1 MRSNRLCLFLLN
13 HTLVQRWTRR
23 PGSGSSH
30 RGGAETCLKAA
41 KATRNLSEKLNC
53 VNMKTEN
60 ATKQL
65 DVMYCTMN
73 MWLAVSFTVVCV
85 PVENIVADLLG
96 RLSVLATVIYRYSC
110 TAIFI
115 LLNMMF
121 PTVRPFLFLRMSLVT
136 MQRCIGFPL
145 EMRCISSL
153 ACVGFIQLFLL

>member
-1 MRSNRLCLFLLN
+1 MSESN
-13 HTLVQRWTRR
+13 T
-23 PGSGSSH
+23 
-30 RGGAETCLKAA
+30 
-41 KATRNLSEKLNC
+41 KLNC
-53 VNMKTEN
+53 VNIKTEN

-65 DVMYCTMN
+65 NVMYCN
-73 MWLAVSFTVVCV
+73 LWLAVSFPVVCV

-96 RLSVLATVIYRYSC
+96 RLSVLATDIYRYSC

-136 MQRCIGFPL
+136 MQLCIGFLL